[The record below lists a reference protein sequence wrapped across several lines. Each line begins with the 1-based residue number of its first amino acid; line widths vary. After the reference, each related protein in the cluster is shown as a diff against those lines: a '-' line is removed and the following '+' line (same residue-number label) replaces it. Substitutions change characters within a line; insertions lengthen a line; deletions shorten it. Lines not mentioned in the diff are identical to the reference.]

1 MKHLAVFASGR
12 GTNFRA
18 IVDHIRMGILQD
30 VQAGLLIT
38 NIPNTPAAHFAD
50 ERSIPVSLI
59 EGVYGRKFANRQDM
73 ERARNEF
80 DEKALKILI
89 ENRIDLVAL
98 AGFMQVLGSGIVD
111 AYRSRIMNIHPAKDL
126 SRFAGRGMFGDR
138 VHAAVLRAGEKE
150 SGCTIHYVDNSIDG
164 GPIILQSTVPVEAGD
179 TADTLAH
186 RILIHEHRTYSKAI
200 QLHIDGRI
208 QLKDQKV
215 HIDWSN
221 NWEERWNQR
230 QEAFIRHQAE
240 QKRDQDRLLRA
251 IS

>member
-18 IVDHIRMGILQD
+18 MVDHIKMGILQD
-30 VQAGLLIT
+30 VHASLLIT
-38 NIPNTPAAHFAD
+38 NIPNAHAAHFAD

-80 DEKALKILI
+80 DEKALEILT

-98 AGFMQVLGSGIVD
+98 AGFMQVLGPGIVE
-111 AYRSRIMNIHPAKDL
+111 AYKFRIMNIHPAKDL
-126 SRFAGRGMFGDR
+126 GRFGGRGMFGDR

-150 SGCTIHYVDNSIDG
+150 SGCTIHYVDNSVDG
-164 GPIILQSTVPVEAGD
+164 GPIILQSTVPVEADD

-186 RILIHEHRTYSKAI
+186 RILIYEHRTYSKAI

-208 QLKDQKV
+208 QVKDQKV
-215 HIDWSN
+215 RIDWSD
-221 NWEERWNQR
+221 NWEERWNKR
-230 QEAFIRHQAE
+230 QEAYIRREAE
-240 QKRDQDRLLRA
+240 QKLDQEGLLRPTL
-251 IS
+251 